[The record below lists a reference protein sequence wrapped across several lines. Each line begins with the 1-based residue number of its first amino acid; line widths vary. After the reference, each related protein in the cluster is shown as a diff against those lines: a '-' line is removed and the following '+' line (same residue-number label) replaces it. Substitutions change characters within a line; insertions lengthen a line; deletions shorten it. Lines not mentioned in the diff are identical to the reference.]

1 MSRSML
7 NYWVV
12 RFVNPTTG
20 EMFERRLYGGMTQAQ
35 AIQTAVWGL
44 ESEGWDT
51 LGLRLVGAARTNW
64 LNREEDIMWA

>member
-7 NYWVV
+7 NYWIV
-12 RFVNPTTG
+12 RFANPTTG

-35 AIQTAVWGL
+35 AIQAAVRALKAQGF
-44 ESEGWDT
+44 DT
-51 LGLRLVGAARTNW
+51 LGLRVTGAARASW

>member
-7 NYWVV
+7 DYWVI
-12 RFVNPTTG
+12 RLVNPTTG

-35 AIQTAVWGL
+35 AIQAAVRGL

>member
-7 NYWVV
+7 NYWIV

-35 AIQTAVWGL
+35 AIQAAVRSLKAQGF
-44 ESEGWDT
+44 DT
-51 LGLRLVGAARTNW
+51 LGLRVIGAARTSW

>member
-20 EMFERRLYGGMTQAQ
+20 EMFERQLYGGMTQAQ
-35 AIQTAVWGL
+35 AIQAAVRDL

-51 LGLRLVGAARTNW
+51 LGLRVIGAARTNW